1 MIVWLVAAAVA
12 LVPLLAGGRIAER
25 LAGAGWTHRCPRA
38 ALVMWQAI
46 GLAGGLGAVGIGL
59 VASVAPLAAVFP
71 HGAHTL
77 IRQILD
83 GRGLDGLGPAHIV
96 ALVWSAGLI
105 GWLSLHTVRAA
116 VRTVRAQNRQRLLVD
131 VAADPSVLHDVYVL
145 PGARPVAYCIPGRR
159 ARIVLSTGTLDLLDA
174 EETEAV
180 LGHERAHAAGR
191 HDLLLLPFLALAQA
205 FPWLPAASTARRV
218 VPVLLEMLAD
228 DQARRVHG
236 ELPLARALVRM
247 AAPAAG
253 PAAAGSLA
261 LADTAVVH
269 RVERLLRGR
278 PQQPGWVP
286 AIAYCAAG
294 LLLSGPLAVLVAPVL
309 CITIWRI

>member
-1 MIVWLVAAAVA
+1 MTVWLIAAAVA
-12 LVPLLAGGRIAER
+12 LVPLLLGGRAAER

-46 GLAGGLGAVGIGL
+46 GLAGGLGAIGIGL
-59 VASVAPLAAVFP
+59 VAAVAPLAAVFP

-77 IRQILD
+77 FRQLVE
-83 GRGLDGLGPAHIV
+83 GRGLDGLGPAHV
-96 ALVWSAGLI
+96 AALVWSVGLI
-105 GWLSLHTVRAA
+105 GWLALHTVRAA
-116 VRTVRAQNRQRLLVD
+116 LGTVRAQRRQRLLVD
-131 VAADPSVLHDVYVL
+131 VVADPCVLRDAYVL
-145 PGARPVAYCIPGRR
+145 PGERPVAYCIPGRR
-159 ARIVLSTGTLDLLDA
+159 ARIVLSAGAVELLGA
-174 EETEAV
+174 EELEAV

-205 FPWLPAASTARRV
+205 FPWLPAAGTARQV

-228 DQARRVHG
+228 DRARRAHG

-247 AAPAAG
+247 AATATG
-253 PAAAGSLA
+253 PAPAGGLA

-269 RVERLLRGR
+269 RLERLISG
-278 PQQPGWVP
+278 PQRQPRWVP
-286 AIAYCAAG
+286 AAAYCAAG
-294 LLLSGPLAVLVAPVL
+294 LLLSGPAAVLVAPVL

>member
-1 MIVWLVAAAVA
+1 MIVWLIAAAVA
-12 LVPLLAGGRIAER
+12 LVPLLAGGRAAER

-46 GLAGGLGAVGIGL
+46 GLAGGMGAIGIGL
-59 VASVAPLAAVFP
+59 VAAVAPLAAVFP

-83 GRGLDGLGPAHIV
+83 GRGLDGLGGAHIG
-96 ALVWSAGLI
+96 ALAWSAGLI

-116 VRTVRAQNRQRLLVD
+116 VRTLRAQRRQRLLVD
-131 VAADPSVLHDVYVL
+131 VVADPSLLPDAYVL
-145 PGARPVAYCIPGRR
+145 PDAQPVAYCIPGRR
-159 ARIVLSTGTLDLLDA
+159 ARVVLSTGTLDLLDG
-174 EETEAV
+174 EEVEAV

-205 FPWLPAASTARRV
+205 FPGLPAATTARQV

-228 DQARRVHG
+228 DRARRVHG

-247 AAPAAG
+247 AAPKAG
-253 PAAAGSLA
+253 PAAAGTLA
-261 LADTAVVH
+261 LADTAVVD
-269 RVERLLRGR
+269 RVERLLRGH
-278 PQQPGWVP
+278 PQPGWMS
-286 AIAYCAAG
+286 AAAYCAAG
-294 LLLSGPLAVLVAPVL
+294 LLLSGPVAVLVAPVL
-309 CITIWRI
+309 CITVWRM